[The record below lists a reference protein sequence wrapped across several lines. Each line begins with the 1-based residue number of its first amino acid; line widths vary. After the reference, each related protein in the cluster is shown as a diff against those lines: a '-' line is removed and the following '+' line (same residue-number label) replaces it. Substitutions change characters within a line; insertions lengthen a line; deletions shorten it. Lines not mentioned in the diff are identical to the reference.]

1 MKILI
6 IDHNFDLKNSTLKKL
21 KNSKKIEIWFYKN
34 YNLLLQDNTL
44 TNVKLDVIIF
54 NASTPILAL
63 LSLFKGISYKT
74 IFYIT
79 LDFKS
84 SFSHKKLNEFN
95 THFNVNFLPL
105 HLKESQIKKI
115 ILDYYAHKPVKTF
128 TIYADKELYV
138 LDVDAIIYIKAEGDY
153 VNIITNKKN
162 YLIYSRLKKTLNR
175 FNDRFVQ
182 SNRSY
187 LINIM
192 HIDKVREKDVL
203 LSNGDV
209 IPLSKNRRKE
219 VILVTQ
225 LRHL

>member
-6 IDHNFDLKNSTLKKL
+6 IDHNLVLKNSTLKKL
-21 KNSKKIEIWFYKN
+21 KNSKKIEIWLYKN
-34 YNLLLQDNTL
+34 YNLLLEENTL
-44 TNVKLDVIIF
+44 SNVKLDIIIF
-54 NASTPILAL
+54 NASTPMLAL
-63 LSLFKGISYKT
+63 LSLLKGISYKT

-79 LDFKS
+79 LDLKS
-84 SFSHKKLNEFN
+84 SYSFKKLNEFN

-115 ILDYYAHKPVKTF
+115 ILEYYSHKPVKTF
-128 TIYADKELYV
+128 TVYADKELHV

-162 YLIYSRLKKTLNR
+162 YLIYSRLKNILNR
-175 FNDRFVQ
+175 FKDRFVQ

-192 HIDKVREKDVL
+192 HIDKVREKVVL

-219 VILVTQ
+219 VILETQ
-225 LRHL
+225 LHSL